1 MARISC
7 PSNWLRL
14 GIGPFRED
22 GSNGKGKVTDEEEK
36 GDAGFYAEKERGV
49 SPSLS
54 RMREQMVASRRESGN
69 AIKRMINCIEK
80 EDVGNGTSR
89 EHGYAMDAHKEGIG
103 FSNH

>member
-36 GDAGFYAEKERGV
+36 GDAGFYAEEERDA
-49 SPSLS
+49 SPRKLFMED
-54 RMREQMVASRRESGN
+54 RTH
-69 AIKRMINCIEK
+69 IMITGIRPCI
-80 EDVGNGTSR
+80 
-89 EHGYAMDAHKEGIG
+89 
-103 FSNH
+103 